1 MTIQYPSPS
10 SIYSSPSVSVRPATN
25 TQPTPSEPGSWEGVR
40 LLNASR
46 TPIDSSQLKELTQAE
61 DTLPLVRKRQ
71 FPQTGNRY
79 LDKAGPKVSALVEYG
94 PQTLL
99 DATATAFRTGFAG
112 GALGLL
118 GSALVLGG
126 LKMMKILVHTQHRG
140 FFMVLSA
147 ATALLCGSLGATGG
161 FCFSLWRT
169 LRSLHHKSPKS
180 DRLPN

>member
-10 SIYSSPSVSVRPATN
+10 SVSSVSVRPATN
-25 TQPTPSEPGSWEGVR
+25 TLPTPSEPGSWEGVR

-61 DTLPLVRKRQ
+61 DTLPMVRKRQ
-71 FPQTGNRY
+71 FPQTGNQY
-79 LDKAGPKVSALVEYG
+79 LDKAGPKMSALLEYG

-99 DATATAFRTGFAG
+99 DATATAFRAGFAG
-112 GALGLL
+112 SALGLL
-118 GSALVLGG
+118 GSALILGG

-147 ATALLCGSLGATGG
+147 ATALLCGSIGATGG
-161 FCFSLWRT
+161 FCASLWQALHSR
-169 LRSLHHKSPKS
+169 HHKLPKNDRSP
-180 DRLPN
+180 N